1 MALNWADDTLTCIS
15 NVMLIASAAWF
26 LLDPEPFSKV
36 GGGAVL
42 GTGSL
47 CAKGLRYTIIGAA
60 RAGVVALRGSRLAYV
75 GYRAAIT
82 TQTTCRVYKWGN
94 DRLQKNMNDEG
105 GGGGQGNNSGGGS
118 RKFLKPDK
126 EAKGDH
132 SVFKKDLQAG
142 NKVRGYETFK
152 PQSNP
157 RNPNPWES
165 VKRFDLNGKGHT
177 NKILEK
183 EIPTPHVHDSK
194 CPGGVRL
201 PEPWEIPK

>member
-1 MALNWADDTLTCIS
+1 MVTIFLNNNQGVFFSDK
-15 NVMLIASAAWF
+15 
-26 LLDPEPFSKV
+26 EPFSKV

-47 CAKGLRYTIIGAA
+47 CAKGVKYTVISTV

-94 DRLQKNMNDEG
+94 DRLQKNMNDD
-105 GGGGQGNNSGGGS
+105 GGGQGNNSGGGS

-132 SVFKKDLQAG
+132 SVLKTDPQIGKTS
-142 NKVRGYETFK
+142 KYETFK

-201 PEPWEIPK
+201 PKPWEIPK

>member
-1 MALNWADDTLTCIS
+1 MKK
-15 NVMLIASAAWF
+15 
-26 LLDPEPFSKV
+26 PFSKV

-47 CAKGLRYTIIGAA
+47 CAKGVKYTVISTV

-118 RKFLKPDK
+118 RKLFNPKTDNCVIRTTR
-126 EAKGDH
+126 
-132 SVFKKDLQAG
+132 SG
-142 NKVRGYETFK
+142 NKAIRITKEDGSILDVSPYRVKEYIPNKHPNAPSGALQRVKFSENTIPGTKEFK
-152 PQSNP
+152 CFPVQEELDLL
-157 RNPNPWES
+157 RNLT
-165 VKRFDLNGKGHT
+165 K
-177 NKILEK
+177 
-183 EIPTPHVHDSK
+183 
-194 CPGGVRL
+194 
-201 PEPWEIPK
+201 